1 MKKRLLLILLTMV
14 SVMAARSEDRVI
26 LDWGRNVPW
35 EMKYVFQESD
45 EGIAP
50 NGKVSISNNQFT
62 NKRLETVIL
71 PDVSGITTGIRYVDA
86 NTFDNKAPAYS
97 IQGIKTQTPK
107 RGVYI
112 RDGKKIV
119 VK

>member
-35 EMKYVFQESD
+35 DMKYVFQEVD

-71 PDVSGITTGIRYVDA
+71 PDVSGITTGIGYVDA
-86 NTFDNKAPAYS
+86 IHLTIKHLPTASKASRPKHQNAVS
-97 IQGIKTQTPK
+97 IFATA
-107 RGVYI
+107 R
-112 RDGKKIV
+112 RLL
-119 VK
+119 

>member
-1 MKKRLLLILLTMV
+1 MFSI
-14 SVMAARSEDRVI
+14 DGRVLRDNATPFLHLSI
-26 LDWGRNVPW
+26 
-35 EMKYVFQESD
+35 
-45 EGIAP
+45 EGDKG
-50 NGKVSISNNQFT
+50 GKVSISNNQFT

-71 PDVSGITTGIRYVDA
+71 PDVSGITTGIGYVDA